1 MRNIAGY
8 NGILQIFTIGLFTL
22 TTVGCEA
29 SFQAVFLKSAMPVSQ
44 CPQGDIAFLL
54 EYRSN
59 ERNVRIEKS
68 TDISDFQEPLITALP
83 SAITVER
90 VRLRAFCPGNRGLLF
105 DSGTKVKPLGPH
117 STMRRVALILSSQ
130 YFSFG
135 LAARARAKACRGCN
149 GVQILSYSIFRIRV
163 HKGEREFTM
172 SCEWLT
178 LREF

>member
-29 SFQAVFLKSAMPVSQ
+29 SFQAVFLKSAVPVSQ
-44 CPQGDIAFLL
+44 CVQGDIAFLL

-68 TDISDFQEPLITALP
+68 IDISAFQEPLITALP

-105 DSGTKVKPLGPH
+105 DSGTKVKPLGPI
-117 STMRRVALILSSQ
+117 RQCGALRLYYLPNTLVSDSQ
-130 YFSFG
+130 RELEQEIVEDAIECEFYPTLFSESE
-135 LAARARAKACRGCN
+135 LIRAKGN
-149 GVQILSYSIFRIRV
+149 SN
-163 HKGEREFTM
+163 
-172 SCEWLT
+172 
-178 LREF
+178 